1 MCCHKLSALLLLS
14 LSAVGAAVAAS
25 LWARRKNTRK
35 GPLAGEAELGA
46 DVAQQDVERVEL
58 ENLVCSSLPVNIET
72 ESLEAGSLAPKVTES
87 EHETENLC
95 PGEGSLDFQ
104 EGYSEEGA
112 LNRKPESQN
121 IGGDNMEEGDEGK
134 QHGISLLEQPDGK
147 PGPELTVGAAVA
159 ASLWAR
165 RKNTRK
171 GPLAGEAELGADVAQ
186 QDVERVEPE
195 KLGCSSLPVIIET
208 ENLQAESLAPEVRE
222 SEHETENLCPGEGS
236 LDFQEGYSEQGALN
250 RKPESQN
257 IGGDNMEEG
266 DEGKQHGI
274 SLLEQ
279 PDGEPGPELAVGN
292 FPSEVAAPA
301 MKQVFKNGDTWDENM
316 INESKD
322 EGIIAEEEVNN
333 ERKDNV
339 IVGEEKVGL
348 KRGDQGMSS
357 EEQVQN
363 DEQSPE
369 CGSDDTTKVGDRR
382 APLSGRLQ
390 SVGKFLGVKK
400 RRYAEVRLAED
411 GKTEY
416 KRRWPRTNQK
426 LHRDRQRCEQEG
438 CRGEG
443 MVPADMTL
451 QSRFCKE
458 DSVHITKYTED
469 LNANSHKEAE
479 EDFNEEDLEVMLKGS
494 RLLKIKSHFWMK
506 FRYYRLQEDC
516 QMVWYDSQKIFKRA
530 RNQIFSIADIQEVR
544 AGHWSEVILEKCTD
558 CSFSILFKERNTKL
572 DLVAN
577 STEEA
582 QHWVNGLTKLKIRN
596 SSMKRRGQLDQL
608 FQLYLQKANIDKNAK
623 ITLEEVKQ
631 FMHMMN
637 IEVDSMHAM
646 DLFKKC
652 DKAKDGTICG
662 REIKEF
668 YHMLTDRKEITT
680 IFDFYCNKE
689 QLISVGKL
697 QEFLWKEQRES
708 VTQESASHLIQM
720 YELNEEAKRH
730 FFMTKD
736 GFLFFLMSP
745 RGDIFNQEHD
755 KVYQNMTKPLDQYYI
770 SSSHNTYLLRNPLDG
785 SSITE
790 TFISELNKGCRWMEM
805 ECWNG
810 RNGEPV
816 TYHGFALTSEVL
828 LRDVMEV
835 INNYAFTVTPYPF
848 ILLLR
853 SHCSLEQEKVMVQVM
868 ESILGDKLL
877 YKPFIGT
884 MPSPEELKG
893 KILVKLK
900 RVNRVIG
907 AIVENEEALDEDE
920 AAEMEEVARKQ
931 KSQEKDAKLNRVKEL
946 PGVLIYCKIIHFNR
960 FEGAMS
966 NQVFYETLSFVA
978 NKFSDLV
985 QNSGSTFHYDAQQ
998 LDRIYPEDGRTDSS
1012 NYSAIDMWNA
1022 GYQIVALNFQTFGQ
1036 EMDIYQSKFRNNG
1049 FSGYI
1054 LKPKFLRKRKTTCA
1068 PRIQMRPWLNRKK
1081 LSVLV
1086 ISAQQLPK
1094 TNKAK
1099 PGSVVDPLVKV
1110 QVFGVKD
1117 DNDQKVT
1124 PHVSNNGF
1132 NPMWNIC
1139 FQFDVCVPELAFVRF
1154 LVQDYNDSS
1163 RNDFIGQFTLPFT
1176 SLQQGYRHIHLLSAN
1191 GDPLPAAS
1199 LFVNIR
1205 ID

>member
-1 MCCHKLSALLLLS
+1 MCCHKLSVLLLLS
-14 LSAVGAAVAAS
+14 LSAVGVAVAAS
-25 LWARRKNTRK
+25 LWAHRKNTRK

-58 ENLVCSSLPVNIET
+58 ENLGCSSLPVIIET
-72 ESLEAGSLAPKVTES
+72 ENLEAESLAPEVRES
-87 EHETENLC
+87 EHETEYLC

-147 PGPELTVGAAVA
+147 PGPEL
-159 ASLWAR
+159 
-165 RKNTRK
+165 
-171 GPLAGEAELGADVAQ
+171 
-186 QDVERVEPE
+186 
-195 KLGCSSLPVIIET
+195 
-208 ENLQAESLAPEVRE
+208 
-222 SEHETENLCPGEGS
+222 
-236 LDFQEGYSEQGALN
+236 
-250 RKPESQN
+250 
-257 IGGDNMEEG
+257 
-266 DEGKQHGI
+266 
-274 SLLEQ
+274 
-279 PDGEPGPELAVGN
+279 AVGN
-292 FPSEVAAPA
+292 FPSEVAVPT
-301 MKQVFKNGDTWDENM
+301 MNQVFKNGDTWDENT

-416 KRRWPRTNQK
+416 KKRWPRTNQK

-458 DSVHITKYTED
+458 DSVHITTYTED

-516 QMVWYDSQKIFKRA
+516 QTVWYDSQKIFKRA

-544 AGHWSEVILEKCTD
+544 AGHWSEVILEKRTD

-577 STEEA
+577 SAEEA

-596 SSMKRRGQLDQL
+596 SSMKRREQLDQL

-623 ITLEEVKQ
+623 MTLEEVKQ

-708 VTQESASHLIQM
+708 VTQENASHLIQM

-755 KVYQNMTKPLDQYYI
+755 KVYQDMTKPLDQYYI
-770 SSSHNTYLLRNPLDG
+770 SSSHNIHLLTNLLED
-785 SSITE
+785 SSSTE
-790 TFISELNKGCRWMEM
+790 AIISELNKGCRWMEL

-816 TYHGFALTSEVL
+816 IYHGFALTSEVL

-853 SHCSLEQEKVMVQVM
+853 SYCSIEQEKVMVQVM

-907 AIVENEEALDEDE
+907 TIVENEEALDEDE

-931 KSQEKDAKLNRVKEL
+931 KSQEKVSPLSLPSFTSLNSFPQSR
-946 PGVLIYCKIIHFNR
+946 PIHSVSLFLAQL
-960 FEGAMS
+960 FTQIEGAMS
-966 NQVFYETLSFVA
+966 NQVSYEILSFVE
-978 NKFSDLV
+978 NKFNELV
-985 QNSGSTFHYDAQQ
+985 QDSGSTFQCDAQQ
-998 LDRIYPEDGRTDSS
+998 LDRVYPEDWKTDSP

-1022 GYQIVALNFQTFGQ
+1022 GYQIVAVNFQTFGQ
-1036 EMDIYQSKFRNNG
+1036 EMDIYRSKFRNNG

-1068 PRIQMRPWLNRKK
+1068 SRIQMRLWLNRKK

-1086 ISAQQLPK
+1086 LSAQQLPK

-1099 PGSVVDPLVKV
+1099 PSSVVDPLVKV

-1132 NPMWNIC
+1132 NPMWNTY
-1139 FQFDVCVPELAFVRF
+1139 FQFDVCMPELAFVHF
-1154 LVQDYNDSS
+1154 LAQDFPGSS

-1176 SLQQGYRHIHLLSAN
+1176 SLQQGYRHIHLLSAK